1 MKSQRL
7 SEAKEEVADNI
18 KELLK
23 SQQLNLDKPIIRK
36 NLTEI
41 EQEYLLEKVDPQIML
56 MTRK

>member
-23 SQQLNLDKPIIRK
+23 SQSLNLDKPIIRK

-41 EQEYLLEKVDPQIML
+41 EQEYLLEKVDP
-56 MTRK
+56 